1 MLLTK
6 ATSALYG
13 GEKTKNEAGK
23 ERHPIIRA
31 ESHPYPHIWYH
42 VTAHPQR
49 SQQSDEHDTSDLLN
63 SSKQD
68 TNQAGHM
75 LDNVCGNNFVK
86 KGVEIWLVWFYI
98 HLHKDGVISLDY
110 VRITLI

>member
-1 MLLTK
+1 MPLTK
-6 ATSALYG
+6 ATSVLYWG

-23 ERHPIIRA
+23 K
-31 ESHPYPHIWYH
+31 SHPYPHLWYR

-49 SQQSDEHDTSDLLN
+49 SQQNDEHDISDLLN

-75 LDNVCGNNFVK
+75 LDNLCGNNFVE
-86 KGVEIWLVWFYI
+86 KGVEIWLVCFYI
-98 HLHKDGVISLDY
+98 HLHKDGVISLGY